1 MTSYNAANERMKRQY
16 FAYLAEAQGHT
27 EQTIDAAKAI
37 SRFEAYTRYRD
48 FKTFHIEQAKA
59 FKRDLAD
66 QQAHRSGEP
75 LSKATL
81 YATLTALK
89 RFFVWLA
96 GQPGYKSRISYS
108 DAEYFNLS
116 AKDMRIAKATRPAR
130 VPTLE
135 QIRHVIR
142 SMPTTSDIERRDRA
156 LIAFTI
162 LTGARDGAIA
172 SFKLR
177 HIDIAEGKIDQDAR
191 EVRTKF
197 SKSFVTT
204 FFPVGNEIRA
214 VVADWV
220 AYLRTAKLWGL
231 DDPLFPAT
239 KVAMGNNLRFGVVGL
254 DRKHWSNASPIRAIF
269 KEAFAAADLP
279 YFNPHSFRKTLAL
292 LGGQRC
298 KTPEEYKAW
307 AQNLGHEDVLTTFR
321 SYGNVTSYR
330 QAEIMRSFASP
341 AMVPPDS
348 EAAGANNFNGQVE
361 AKLARTGWADF
372 FGQMRVSHVTQC
384 EAS

>member
-1 MTSYNAANERMKRQY
+1 MTSYSAANERVKRQY
-16 FAYLAEAQGHT
+16 FTYLAEAQGHS
-27 EQTIDAAKAI
+27 EQTIDAVAKAI
-37 SRFEAYTRYRD
+37 ARFEAYTRHKD

-66 QQAHRSGEP
+66 QRGRRSGER

-116 AKDMRIAKATRPAR
+116 TKDARIAKAIRPAP

-135 QIRHVIR
+135 QIRHVIQ
-142 SMPTTSDIERRDRA
+142 SMPTSTEIERRDRA

-177 HIDIAEGKIDQDAR
+177 HIDVAAGTLDQDAR

-197 SKSFVTT
+197 AKSFVTS
-204 FFPVGNEIRA
+204 FFPVGDDIRTI
-214 VVADWV
+214 VAGWV
-220 AYLRTAKLWGL
+220 AHLRTDKLWGL

-239 KVAMGNNLRFGVVGL
+239 KVGLGDNLRFAAVGL
-254 DRKHWSNASPIRAIF
+254 DRKHWANAGAIRGIF
-269 KEAFAAADLP
+269 KEAFLTARLP

-292 LGGQRC
+292 LGGQKC
-298 KTPEEYKAW
+298 KMPEEYKAW

-321 SYGNVTSYR
+321 SYGDVSSYR
-330 QAEIMRSFASP
+330 QAEIMRSFADP
-341 AMVPPDS
+341 A
-348 EAAGANNFNGQVE
+348 
-361 AKLARTGWADF
+361 
-372 FGQMRVSHVTQC
+372 
-384 EAS
+384 

>member
-1 MTSYNAANERMKRQY
+1 MISYNAANERMKRQY
-16 FAYLAEAQGHT
+16 FAYLAEAQGHS
-27 EQTIDAAKAI
+27 EQSIDAVAKAI
-37 SRFEAYTRYRD
+37 SRFEAYTRYKD
-48 FKTFHIEQAKA
+48 FKAFHIEQSKA
-59 FKRDLAD
+59 FKRDLAN
-66 QQAHRSGEP
+66 QRGHHSGEP

-116 AKDMRIAKATRPAR
+116 AKETRIAKATRPAR
-130 VPTLE
+130 IPTLE

-142 SMPTTSDIERRDRA
+142 AMPASTEIDRRDRA

-172 SFKLR
+172 SFKLA

-204 FFPVGNEIRA
+204 FFPVGDDIRA
-214 VVADWV
+214 MVADWV
-220 AYLRTAKLWGL
+220 AYLRTEKLWGL

-239 KVAMGNNLRFGVVGL
+239 KVVVADNLRFAAAGL
-254 DRKHWSNASPIRAIF
+254 ERKHWSSASPIRQIF
-269 KEAFAAADLP
+269 KEAFAAAGLP

-292 LGGQRC
+292 LGGELCQ
-298 KTPEEYKAW
+298 TPEQYKAW
-307 AQNLGHEDVLTTFR
+307 SQNLGHEHVLTTFM
-321 SYGNVTSYR
+321 SYRQVSSHR
-330 QAEIMRSFASP
+330 QAEII
-341 AMVPPDS
+341 
-348 EAAGANNFNGQVE
+348 
-361 AKLARTGWADF
+361 RTIRA
-372 FGQMRVSHVTQC
+372 
-384 EAS
+384 

>member
-16 FAYLAEAQGHT
+16 FAYLAEAQGHS
-27 EQTIDAAKAI
+27 EQTIDAVAKAI
-37 SRFEAYTRYRD
+37 ARFEAYTRYKD

-66 QQAHRSGEP
+66 QRGHRSGEP

-116 AKDMRIAKATRPAR
+116 AKETRIAKATRPAR

-135 QIRHVIR
+135 QIRHVIQ
-142 SMPTTSDIERRDRA
+142 SMPATTDIERRDRA

-177 HIDIAEGKIDQDAR
+177 HIDIVEGKIDQDAR

-204 FFPVGNEIRA
+204 FFPVGDDIRA

-220 AYLRTAKLWGL
+220 NYLRTEKLWGL

-239 KVAMGNNLRFGVVGL
+239 KVAVG
-254 DRKHWSNASPIRAIF
+254 DESCGSRRPDWTASTGATPVRSGRSSRRRSRRPACRISIRTA
-269 KEAFAAADLP
+269 
-279 YFNPHSFRKTLAL
+279 FRKTLAL
-292 LGGQRC
+292 LGGQLCR
-298 KTPEEYKAW
+298 TPEEYKAW
-307 AQNLGHEDVLTTFR
+307 SQNLGHEHVLTTFR
-321 SYGNVTSYR
+321 SYGDVSSYR
-330 QAEIMRSFASP
+330 QAEIMRSFP
-341 AMVPPDS
+341 
-348 EAAGANNFNGQVE
+348 
-361 AKLARTGWADF
+361 
-372 FGQMRVSHVTQC
+372 
-384 EAS
+384 